1 MNSNEINGLTFK
13 SDRLLGSAMQRRLDR
28 GPIERWKRRS
38 AGALERNSIP
48 AMVVEQEDTM
58 LRLALIVIIFTA
70 LIAGV
75 AANAQSDGGY
85 VAPELSRPTPGH
97 LLNQDY
103 LTSTGETVPR
113 PGVPQSSGTTPL
125 DRAIREQN
133 DRIDNSIC
141 NGC

>member
-1 MNSNEINGLTFK
+1 M
-13 SDRLLGSAMQRRLDR
+13 
-28 GPIERWKRRS
+28 
-38 AGALERNSIP
+38 
-48 AMVVEQEDTM
+48 
-58 LRLALIVIIFTA
+58 ALIVIIFTA

-141 NGC
+141 TGC

>member
-1 MNSNEINGLTFK
+1 
-13 SDRLLGSAMQRRLDR
+13 
-28 GPIERWKRRS
+28 
-38 AGALERNSIP
+38 
-48 AMVVEQEDTM
+48 MVVEQEDTM

-70 LIAGV
+70 LIASV

>member
-1 MNSNEINGLTFK
+1 
-13 SDRLLGSAMQRRLDR
+13 
-28 GPIERWKRRS
+28 
-38 AGALERNSIP
+38 
-48 AMVVEQEDTM
+48 MVVEQEDTM
-58 LRLALIVIIFTA
+58 PRLALIVIFTA

-85 VAPELSRPTPGH
+85 VAPERSSPTPGH
-97 LLNQDY
+97 LLNQNY

-113 PGVPQSSGTTPL
+113 PGVPQSSGTTPP